1 MIKIAMI
8 KTVAIVFTC
17 IATFVGGF
25 WIKNSQTSEDWKM
38 ILAQDGVEFYTLN
51 KESNVSETI
60 NTVIKIVNTNAYEV
74 GVTFS
79 PSFTCGAEGTKQQP
93 KTSSSIAGNGANTM
107 HNFKS
112 CKKGDDTQ
120 VILKGIEIVK
130 K

>member
-25 WIKNSQTSEDWKM
+25 WIKYNQPTEDWKM
-38 ILAQDGVEFYTLN
+38 IMTQDGVEFYALN

-60 NTVIKIVNTNAYEV
+60 NTVIKIVNTNDYEV
-74 GVTFS
+74 NVSFS
-79 PSFTCGAEGTKQQP
+79 PSFTCGAEAPKQQP

-112 CKKGDDTQ
+112 CKKGEDTQ
-120 VILKGIEIVK
+120 IVLKGIEIVK